1 MICLFYFATS
11 VTANINVPV
20 FTAQLVWP
28 LCTHILVTSKSL
40 PHTDWF
46 SKHHRNMVN
55 AVVIPLKCFL
65 FPRLL
70 LFFFAHRG
78 PAFLLCQALPELCL
92 CCTTVPFRLRQGLKV
107 SKLLGNESSERSEI
121 FLFSLILVGGCWKIT
136 NTLWKCGAVSCSF
149 PSTPWHSC
157 LWVNYLQVWQSI
169 TNLWAI

>member
-70 LFFFAHRG
+70 LFFLHTMVQHFSCASS
-78 PAFLLCQALPELCL
+78 LW
-92 CCTTVPFRLRQGLKV
+92 TVPVLHNCALQTEARIKSVQIIRKSEQWKVRDLSVFSHLGRRLLKNHKRSLKMRGSELQLSEHSLAFMSV
-107 SKLLGNESSERSEI
+107 SE
-121 FLFSLILVGGCWKIT
+121 LFTGTAKR
-136 NTLWKCGAVSCSF
+136 
-149 PSTPWHSC
+149 
-157 LWVNYLQVWQSI
+157 Y
-169 TNLWAI
+169 